1 MPKDEISSFYYLGKN
16 KLLYISPTGS
26 YECLD
31 SPESEEEEEETLL
44 RPLDPQVEGG
54 GEGNERLCGDGYHYD
69 YEESVCRDTDECQEE
84 EEEVCGENAVCVNKE
99 PGIWGIFFL

>member
-1 MPKDEISSFYYLGKN
+1 M
-16 KLLYISPTGS
+16 
-26 YECLD
+26 
-31 SPESEEEEEETLL
+31 
-44 RPLDPQVEGG
+44 EGG

-99 PGIWGIFFL
+99 PGIWGNFFLLKNQNHCRANFDPLLAPEPCMEIVEILFSRHFW